1 MYVRN
6 IFRHFSDAYS
16 GGEKLGSTAKLM
28 ERQLITNTIFTGH
41 LKNAEEFGLLTYLR
55 NPLFMMRNT
64 DGPGNPYSKVYDRH
78 DIAAD
83 FAEFNILE
91 SRVHFLNER
100 HLPILKLLPQSARS
114 FLASRFGWHLWATL
128 T

>member
-1 MYVRN
+1 MYARHK
-6 IFRHFSDAYS
+6 FRQFSDAHS
-16 GGEKLGSTAKLM
+16 GGENLGSTAKLVA
-28 ERQLITNTIFTGH
+28 RPPITNPLFTEH

-64 DGPGNPYSKVYDRH
+64 DEPGNPYSKVYDRH
-78 DIAAD
+78 DIATD
-83 FAEFNILE
+83 FAEFNIVE

-100 HLPILKLLPQSARS
+100 HMPILKLLPQSARS
-114 FLASRFGWHLWATL
+114 FLASKFGWHLWATL